1 MFYVDFDKKE
11 VVGLIKRYF
20 ETFCQGQ
27 SIKVRVMPKRIS
39 TVSEADSK
47 NKLVT
52 NCNISILN
60 SFLVDG
66 YLEENGMLHKFSK
79 RLSDGDL
86 KEIFTSFLDEENDVE
101 DMEMINNLRFSLDE
115 EDRLMPSFVGCKV
128 GFKMIPNKCLGK
140 R

>member
-52 NCNISILN
+52 NCKISILN

-86 KEIFTSFLDEENDVE
+86 KENDVE